1 MWLKGYRL
9 MVLLLIKFT
18 AETRTSGV
26 VLKKDGTNIRKG
38 QDAAKYCT
46 SIRKYFPEIQLKSN
60 QEFRLI
66 AELNWYD

>member
-1 MWLKGYRL
+1 LWNWQLDVAQRL
-9 MVLLLIKFT
+9 SIDGATLIKFT

-46 SIRKYFPEIQLKSN
+46 SIRKYFPEIQLKK
-60 QEFRLI
+60 
-66 AELNWYD
+66 